1 MPMVNAKKANA
12 LIWVGNILLIVGIVA
27 FALQFLI
34 MPEIRTRDFDPP
46 ISIPVKKEMQDET
59 DVKALTTLL
68 NPLVP
73 GVKDPGDRVKVGPV
87 KLQGTDQITGDPTS
101 HVAYLSLPARQLN
114 VNAYVNEA
122 VKDDSTGVEVPEL
135 AGWRLKSV
143 TPKTATFTV
152 NGEERTLQLEEIVA
166 AAPTGPPGPFQG
178 GGLQAGI
185 PWDASK
191 FTTKKD
197 PARSNDSQEAW
208 NIDRK
213 EVEWAAANV
222 DSILSQVSLEVYA
235 GGGLKI
241 NSVPENTFVSDRG
254 LRSGDVLRSVNGQQV
269 MSIQQLG
276 DVMRSLSK
284 NATTLSIMVDRSGRM
299 YTLTYTVPRPGR

>member
-1 MPMVNAKKANA
+1 MPMLNAKKANA

-46 ISIPVKKEMQDET
+46 ISIPLRKETQDET
-59 DVKALTTLL
+59 DVKALSNLL

-73 GVKDPGDRVKVGPV
+73 GVKDKDVAVKSGPV
-87 KLQGTDQITGDPTS
+87 KLQGTDQITGDATS

-114 VNAYVNEA
+114 VNAYVGEA

-143 TPKTATFTV
+143 TPKSATFTV
-152 NGEERTLQLEEIVA
+152 NGETKTLQLEEIVA
-166 AAPTGPPGPFQG
+166 SAPPPPGPFSPG
-178 GGLQAGI
+178 AGLQAGVA
-185 PWDASK
+185 WDAAK

-208 NIDRK
+208 NMDRK
-213 EVEWAAANV
+213 EVDWAAANV
-222 DSILSQVSLEVYA
+222 DTILSQVSLEVYS

-241 NSVPENTFVSDRG
+241 NSVPEGTFVSDRG

-269 MSIQQLG
+269 TSIQQLG

-284 NATTLSIMVDRSGRM
+284 NATTLSIAVDRSGRM